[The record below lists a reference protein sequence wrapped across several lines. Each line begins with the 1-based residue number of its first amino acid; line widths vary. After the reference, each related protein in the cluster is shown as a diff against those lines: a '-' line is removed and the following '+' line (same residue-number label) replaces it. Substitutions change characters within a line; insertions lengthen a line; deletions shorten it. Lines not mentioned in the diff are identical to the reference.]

1 MYFFVKDASQ
11 AQSTFIPCCF
21 MKALRIGYVLLLMF
35 VSSRLL
41 AGDSA
46 KIHISP
52 AAGMYA
58 DSQTITFINEN
69 KSAAIYYTLDGS
81 KPSRAA
87 SKYRAPIEIHKTTV
101 VRAIAYHNNKPS
113 GVITATYLI
122 GTSHTLP
129 VVSIATN
136 PANFFSYEKGI
147 YVKGCCA
154 DSVQPYHGA
163 NFWKGWE
170 RKVNIEYFDS
180 QGKIRINQN
189 AGVRIFGGFSKGLPM
204 KSLAIIARK
213 KYGRKHFKYSIFSE
227 KKEIKKYKSF
237 ILRNSGGDFNKS
249 HFRDALITQI
259 TRPTSLPIQAYQPV
273 VVYINGSY
281 WGIQNARE
289 KLNESYFKFN
299 YGASTDSIDIMKHR
313 NDVQVGTRTNYKA
326 LLKFLKNTNLAD
338 NENVALLNQRMNI
351 SNYLDHHIIQVYA
364 DNGDA
369 GGNIRYWR
377 PQTPQGRWNWVLFDT
392 DLSMGIGNK
401 KAYKVNT
408 LKEMTTLSDEK
419 WPNPQWSTFIIRK
432 LLENDSLKSEYIFR
446 FTNYLN
452 TIYSERTVGKTIDSI
467 YNLIAEEMVMHRK
480 RWGGRMSTWERN
492 VQRLRD
498 FANKRPTHLR
508 SHLQQV
514 FSLGDTIQI
523 EIDPPG
529 EGVKRI
535 IFNNMKIQQPFKGT
549 YFKSFPF
556 DVEIKI
562 QSGYKFM
569 GWKGLGETPKST
581 KIIPVGNLKLEPIVT
596 KRDTSNYWDKIIFN
610 EINYFNKDIPR
621 EKDWVELKNISE
633 ESVDLSGWKL
643 KIDQDKAVA
652 IINMTLNPGEYIV
665 LSGNKDSL
673 LFASP
678 ELDGRRIVGMKR
690 LKLNRNHFRL
700 LLIDG
705 NNRIADSL
713 SVDHTKKH
721 SKAIYLKTPTENNH
735 TLDSWLSTN
744 ETTPN
749 ELNHYEKKIEEEK
762 ARTERQVYYAGLALL
777 VLGIILLILHRLRKK
792 RKVAL

>member
-1 MYFFVKDASQ
+1 MN
-11 AQSTFIPCCF
+11 
-21 MKALRIGYVLLLMF
+21 ALRTGHIVLF
-35 VSSRLL
+35 VVVSSRLL
-41 AGDSA
+41 AGDST

-52 AAGMYA
+52 AAGMYT
-58 DSQTITFINEN
+58 DNQTITLTNQN
-69 KSAAIYYTLDGS
+69 NSSSIYYTLDGS
-81 KPSRAA
+81 RPSRIA
-87 SKYRAPIEIHKTTV
+87 SKYRGPIGINKTTV
-101 VRAIAYHNNKPS
+101 VRAVAYYNNKPS
-113 GVITATYLI
+113 GVLTATYLI

-136 PANFFSYEKGI
+136 PDNFFGYENGI

-170 RKVNIEYFDS
+170 RKINIEYFDS
-180 QGKIRINQN
+180 QGKTRINQN
-189 AGVRIFGGFSKGLPM
+189 AGARIFGGFSKGLPM

-213 KYGRKHFKYSIFSE
+213 KYGRKYFKYSIFSE

-237 ILRNSGGDFNKS
+237 ILRNSGGDFNKA

-259 TRPTSLPIQAYQPV
+259 TRPTNIPIQAYQPV

-299 YGASTDSIDIMKHR
+299 YGANTDSIDIMKHR

-326 LLKFLKNTNLAD
+326 LLKFLKNTKFTD
-338 NENVALLNQRMNI
+338 NKNITLLNQRMNI

-377 PQTPQGRWNWVLFDT
+377 PQTPQGRWNWILFDT
-392 DLSMGIGNK
+392 DLSMGIGNR

-408 LKEMTTLSDEK
+408 LQEMTTLSDEK
-419 WPNPQWSTFIIRK
+419 WPNPRWSTFIIRK
-432 LLENDSLKSEYIFR
+432 LLENDSIKKEYIFR

-452 TIYSERTVGKTIDSI
+452 TIYSEKTVGKTIDSI
-467 YNLIAEEMVMHRK
+467 YSLIAEEMVMHRK

-492 VQRLRD
+492 VERLRD
-498 FANKRPTHLR
+498 FSKNRPTYIR
-508 SHLQQV
+508 DHLQRA
-514 FSLGDTIQI
+514 FSLGDTIKI

-529 EGVKRI
+529 EGVKSI
-535 IFNNMKIQQPFKGT
+535 LFNKMKIQEPFKGT
-549 YFKSFPF
+549 YFKMFPVY
-556 DVEIKI
+556 VEIRT
-562 QSGYKFM
+562 QLGYKFL
-569 GWKGLGETPKST
+569 GWKGFSDTSSST
-581 KIIPVGNLKLEPIVT
+581 TIIPVGNLNLEPIVT
-596 KRDTSNYWDKIIFN
+596 KRDTSNYWGEIIFS
-610 EINYFNKDIPR
+610 EINYLNQDLPR
-621 EKDWVELKNISE
+621 EKDWIELKNISN

-643 KIDQDKAVA
+643 KIDQDKAVS
-652 IINMTLNPGEYIV
+652 IINMKLNPGEYIV
-665 LSGNKDSL
+665 LSGHKDSL
-673 LFASP
+673 LFARP
-678 ELDGRRIVGMKR
+678 ELDGRRIVDIKR
-690 LKLNRNHFRL
+690 LKLNGRRFRL
-700 LLIDG
+700 LLIDEDK
-705 NNRIADSL
+705 RIADSL
-713 SVDHTKKH
+713 SVTHTDKH

-735 TLDSWLSTN
+735 TLDSWLSAI

-749 ELNHYEKKIEEEK
+749 EPNQYEKKIEEEK
-762 ARTERQVYYAGLALL
+762 ARTERQVYFTGLALL

-792 RKVAL
+792 RKAAL